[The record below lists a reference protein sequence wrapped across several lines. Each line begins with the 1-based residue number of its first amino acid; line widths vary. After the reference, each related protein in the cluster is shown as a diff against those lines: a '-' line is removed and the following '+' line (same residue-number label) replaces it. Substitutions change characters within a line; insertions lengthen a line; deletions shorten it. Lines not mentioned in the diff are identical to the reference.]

1 MNFCNHCGETV
12 ILKIPEDDNRQ
23 RYVCLSCEMIH
34 YQNPKVVTGCL
45 PVWEDKI
52 LLCKR
57 AIEPRYGLWTL
68 PAGFMELGET
78 TVEAAARE
86 TMEEAN
92 ARVNIQGLYVVIN
105 LPQVDQVFMMFRS
118 QLLDLDFAPGVES
131 LAVELYTKQDI
142 PWDSLAFG
150 TIRQTLDFFFEDQ
163 QTGDYPLHV
172 GDIVKHGDN
181 YSFRPGPAETA

>member
-1 MNFCNHCGETV
+1 MNFCSHCGETV

-118 QLLDLDFAPGVES
+118 QLLDLDFSPGEES

>member
-1 MNFCNHCGETV
+1 MNFCSHCGEAV

-105 LPQVDQVFMMFRS
+105 LPQVDQVFMIFRS
-118 QLLDLDFAPGVES
+118 QLLDLDFSPGEES

>member
-1 MNFCNHCGETV
+1 MNFCSHCGETV

-57 AIEPRYGLWTL
+57 AIKPRYGLWTL

-118 QLLDLDFAPGVES
+118 QLLDLDFSPGVES

>member
-1 MNFCNHCGETV
+1 MNFCSHCGEAV

-118 QLLDLDFAPGVES
+118 QLLDLDFSPGEES

>member
-1 MNFCNHCGETV
+1 MNFCSHCGEAV

-23 RYVCLSCEMIH
+23 RYVCISCEMIH
-34 YQNPKVVTGCL
+34 YQNPRVVAGCL

-52 LLCKR
+52 LLCRR
-57 AIEPRYGLWTL
+57 AIDPRYGLWTL

-86 TMEEAN
+86 TLEEAN

-142 PWDSLAFG
+142 PWNSLAFG
-150 TIRQTLDFFFEDQ
+150 TIRQTLDFFFEDRL
-163 QTGDYPLHV
+163 TGDYPLHI

-181 YSFRPGPAETA
+181 YSFRPGPAEIA

>member
-105 LPQVDQVFMMFRS
+105 LPQVDQVVMMFRS
-118 QLLDLDFAPGVES
+118 QLLDLDFAPGEES
-131 LAVELYTKQDI
+131 LAVKLYTKQDI